1 MSGLDEFIGVLRK
14 ARQERPMTQQQVADH
29 LGVAQPTVGNW
40 EVLFT
45 RPSDDNLHAWA
56 GIFGIEVPDGVEG
69 WRTAACG
76 TTAGYE
82 RHRSRREATCRPCRQ
97 ARSAATRARRAS

>member
-1 MSGLDEFIGVLRK
+1 VSRLDEFIAVLRK
-14 ARQERPMTQQQVADH
+14 ARQERPMTQQQVADR

-40 EVLFT
+40 EVLAA
-45 RPSDDNLHAWA
+45 RPSDDSLHAWA

-69 WRTAACG
+69 WRTASCG

-82 RHRSRREATCRPCRQ
+82 RHRSRHEQTCGPCRLATKA
-97 ARSAATRARRAS
+97 ARRARRAS